1 MAGVRDRA
9 APVVGIVAGEAS
21 ADILGAHLIEAVR
34 QRCPQVQF
42 TGICAPRMRAAGA
55 LALYPGEKLAV
66 RGYVEVIKHF
76 PEILSI
82 RRGITRHFLANPPD
96 VFIGVDAPD
105 FNLGLELKLRGAG
118 IPVVHYAS
126 PSIWAW
132 RAERIHTIKRA
143 VDHMLVL
150 FPFETEIYDK
160 AGVPATFV
168 GHPLAGALADYPTR
182 ATVRAKIGLPQD
194 VRVVALLPG
203 SRQAEL
209 AQLGALMAQAA
220 RIMAAQLSGVQFVAP
235 MVNPETRRQFE
246 AACKQVQAPPVL
258 ILDGGSHDAMAA
270 ADVVLVASG
279 TATLEAALL
288 QRPMVIT
295 YKVPALTAWLTTRK
309 AYVPYLGLPNILAGE
324 FIVPELLQAAAT
336 PQALADAVIAL
347 LNDHERCSRITAR
360 FAEMAASLRQD
371 TARKAAEVVLPF
383 LQRPGQ

>member
-21 ADILGAHLIEAVR
+21 GDILGAHLIEAVR

-42 TGICAPRMRAAGA
+42 IGICAPRMRAAGA
-55 LALYPGEKLAV
+55 HALYPGEKLAV
-66 RGYVEVIKHF
+66 RGYVEVIRHF
-76 PEILSI
+76 PEILRI
-82 RRGITRHFLANPPD
+82 RRGITRQFLANPPD

-105 FNLGLELKLRGAG
+105 FNLGLELKLRSAG

-168 GHPLAGALADYPTR
+168 GHPLAGVLADYPTR
-182 ATVRAKIGLPQD
+182 EAVRAKVGLPQD

-209 AQLGALMAQAA
+209 TQLGALMAQAA
-220 RIMAAQLSGVQFVAP
+220 RIMAAQLPGVQFVAP
-235 MVNPETRRQFE
+235 MVNAETRRQFE
-246 AACKQVQAPPVL
+246 AACTRVQAPPVL
-258 ILDGGSHDAMAA
+258 ILDGGAHDAMAA

-347 LNDHERCSRITAR
+347 LNDHERCNRITAC
-360 FAEMAASLRQD
+360 FADMATSLRQD
-371 TARKAAEVVLPF
+371 TARKAAEVVLSF
-383 LQRPGQ
+383 LPRPSP